1 MKRFFTVLFL
11 LTILSVFSASAAGS
25 VSIETGSVTCRSNR
39 LVEVPV
45 TAQGSGKLSAALFEF
60 TFDKA
65 VLEYRD
71 IHTPE
76 GSEVVCAEKGDGIRL
91 SYLCTDGVPLA
102 EQTTLFSVEFKT
114 LADGAAEIGF
124 RVMDCTDSDAQWM
137 DVGSCLAGT
146 VTVSSSADDSIGKAE
161 SQPKQK
167 AASSAESKE
176 SSKSGAS
183 KSSAKAKDKQTTTAS
198 PVQDLGK
205 LNSVVERE
213 ADKATPIIVLC
224 ASAAAAAAVIGY
236 IIFQIK
242 SKKKD
247 NSSDDN

>member
-76 GSEVVCAEKGDGIRL
+76 GSEVVCAEKSYGIRL

-114 LADGAAEIGF
+114 LAEGDGAISF